1 MDAIPAGAL
10 ILGVKLFLVVNV
22 LLIIAAY
29 LVYFERKISA
39 WMQSRVGPNR
49 VGPLGLLQSFADVFK
64 LYTKEDIVPALVD
77 KKIPYDCTRNFNW
90 YFYGYLCSYSIW

>member
-49 VGPLGLLQSFADVFK
+49 VGPLGLFQSFADVFK

-77 KKIPYDCTRNFNW
+77 KNI
-90 YFYGYLCSYSIW
+90 I